1 MKPINEHEN
10 LPFFEKWFFTD
21 PYASRWQQW
30 LIGIMLGLAIVS
42 QVLIKMFPNWALWS
56 M

>member
-21 PYASRWQQW
+21 PYNERACKWAVCIILTGFILVFIKG
-30 LIGIMLGLAIVS
+30 LII
-42 QVLIKMFPNWALWS
+42 N
-56 M
+56 

>member
-21 PYASRWQQW
+21 PYNARMCQVVVGLVMAFFIFSFIRG
-30 LIGIMLGLAIVS
+30 LII
-42 QVLIKMFPNWALWS
+42 N
-56 M
+56 